1 MFEHGASTQLR
12 VAFVGVDDAGVVDAI
27 TDVAQWQNAICAREL
42 AAIDELYSRRAPED
56 DVDRENWVI
65 DGHQNVVAEIAAA
78 LHISRGRA
86 RGRLRYAIVSRE
98 RLPRVAEV
106 FMQGLIDFRMMAAV
120 VSRTELIEDPTLIA
134 KLDAAVA
141 RHAPNWMRLSGPKLF
156 ERIDMWVVRF
166 DPAGKRVTGE
176 LTENRY
182 VEIAPTDA
190 GLVGVWASELRLG
203 PQQPPAVNFMRRCW
217 ELAGTVV

>member
-134 KLDAAVA
+134 KLDAAIA
-141 RHAPNWMRLSGPKLF
+141 RHAPNSMRLS
-156 ERIDMWVVRF
+156 
-166 DPAGKRVTGE
+166 GE